1 MRGTALKI
9 IQQAAVELGLPI
21 PQAAM
26 GATDTNSIQLMA
38 LLNAVGADMA
48 LVYDWNQLDRIGSI
62 TTVANQY
69 IYPLP
74 ADYQKFIDGTMWNS
88 QQLGFGM
95 PVVTPQQWQ
104 LIKNS
109 SLGSQINSQF
119 RVMNNAM
126 WITPTPTDSNMVLSF
141 EYQSSSWVESA
152 NTPGT
157 FTPFIVADLD
167 IPVFDFW
174 LMVKMLKVKMW
185 VAKGLDITNLAAEAS
200 GVLTAL
206 MGGNNASQVLS
217 LSRRLML
224 SNPNIPEG
232 NWNA

>member
-126 WITPTPTDSNMVLSF
+126 WVTPTPTDSNMVLSF
-141 EYQSSSWVESA
+141 EYQSSSWVASV

-167 IPVFDFW
+167 VPVFDFW

-200 GVLTAL
+200 GVLTSL